1 METPSTPKSA
11 TDRMAALPDRLQEEL
26 RRRLAG
32 RAGSGPPAAA
42 DVLPRIGR
50 EGPLELSAAQQ
61 RLWYLYEVDPL
72 SVEYNTLR
80 ALRLTGEL
88 DVEVLESAVRRL
100 VERHEA
106 LRTTFATV
114 DGGGRQF
121 VRPQTEASLCYSL
134 PYEDIS
140 APAGQDRAAV
150 LDERMLEEARRPFDL
165 RHGPVFRPQLFRLA
179 PQEHVLLLSMHHI
192 VTDGWSFGVLTDDLA
207 ALCTAGQDGRPELPE
222 LTVGQADVAAW
233 ENRRLAAPGGAGR
246 LDYWRERLTGLEPL
260 DLPTDHPRPPV
271 RSAEGAVHTFG
282 VPEDVTRRLREFGRS
297 QGATLFMVL
306 AAAVDIVLARWTGRR
321 DIAVATAV
329 SGRGHMDTERLVGCF
344 VNTLVLRTDV
354 DEALPFSRLVDR
366 VRSGL
371 LDAFAHQ
378 EVPFQRVV
386 ELLRS
391 ERDPSRPPLTEAAV
405 NLHNEQTALRQPI
418 GLRIED
424 LPVPLT
430 TATMDVAFDFFERD
444 GALEGHL
451 TYATG
456 LFTEQTAERM
466 AGHLRTLLE
475 ALADPA
481 DADTDTPVA
490 RLPVLDAEERR
501 RVLAQW
507 PDNGPGATPRTVPDL
522 FADTVARAPS
532 AAAVITDEERLD
544 YAELDRRSNRLAR
557 LLTARG
563 AGPEDIV
570 AVAVPRSAEAV
581 VAVLAVLKAGA
592 AYLPLDPDQP
602 DERLRLIIEDAEPV
616 LTVTTSALADRF
628 LAHSGQVVLDAPRT
642 TALLRGLPAT
652 AVTDA
657 QRTTPLLTAHPAYVI
672 YTSGS
677 TGRPKGVVVTHAGAH
692 GLVAG
697 QGAHFRTSPDSRV
710 LQFASLGFDAAF
722 SELGMA
728 LLRGGAVVVVPKERM
743 LPGEPLA
750 ATLHRHRVTH
760 VTLPPSALS
769 ALTPAEVPEGLT
781 LVVAGEA
788 CPPEAA
794 RTWSSG
800 RRMINAYGPTEATVC
815 ATMSDPLNP
824 SAIGTSV
831 PIGRPLSG
839 VRVRILDAR
848 LRPVPQGVPG
858 EVYLSGHALARGY
871 LGRPDLTAERF
882 VADPYGTAGTRMY
895 RTGDRALW
903 RADGVV
909 EYLGRGDDQ
918 VKLRGF
924 RIELGEV
931 EAVLE
936 RHEAVSGVAASVRQD
951 ARGTRRLVAYIVPA
965 HGDVPDPAALRQY
978 VREHLPEP
986 MVPSVVVPLERL
998 PLNANGKVD
1007 RRSLPEPDLA
1017 AAAAG
1022 RVAPRNAAERTLA
1035 QIWSE
1040 LLGIPEIGIDDNFF
1054 DLGGDSILGL
1064 QVVSRAREAGLRLTA
1079 KHTFLRQTVAEL
1091 AAEALAA
1098 ADEEPQPTPAGQS
1111 AADGDIPLLPIHH
1124 WFFDTLGPSLDRFN
1138 QHLLLELAPDT
1149 DPDALRSTL
1158 AAVVGEHDA
1167 LRLRARREPD
1177 GWRLRHAPA
1186 APASDVLRVTDLSGA
1201 ADPDTVVRE
1210 AALAAQTGFDLAR
1223 GPLLRAELFVGA
1235 HRAPRLFLAAHHLV
1249 VDGVSWHILLAD
1261 LEKAYR
1267 QVRDGGSAEL
1277 GPRTTSLGEWAAR
1290 LAAHTA
1296 DGGPSGQLA
1305 YWQRVHRSIG
1315 EAGRLPLD
1323 TAEPGANTVATAGTV
1338 SVRHGARSTDALLR
1352 HVPRAYR
1359 TRVNDVLLAA
1369 LGRALADWTGSAT
1382 VPVTLE
1388 GHGRDGLSAD
1398 VDLSRTVGWFTSV
1411 YPVALALP
1419 AERDWGTVLKSVKEQ
1434 LRAVPDH
1441 GLGHG
1446 LLRYLDHGP
1455 AALPA
1460 GPEPQVSFNYLGRQG
1475 VPGDGTG
1482 LLRGTH
1488 PVDGAERAPGQERG
1502 HLIEINGE
1510 VRDGRLEF
1518 RWEYSSTAHHRATVE
1533 RIAEA
1538 FVDALEAIVEHCA
1551 RPGVGG
1557 FTPSDFPLAAL
1568 DQAAVDQITAAD
1580 PAVED
1585 MYPLSPAQSGLLFH
1599 SLAAL
1604 ADGARDP
1611 YTGHFSVRVGG
1622 VRDPAVFGRAWQHVV
1637 DTTPA
1642 LRTSVRWDDLA
1653 EPVQVV
1659 HTGAELPVSHLD
1671 YRGLDG
1677 AAQES
1682 ALGALWEE
1690 REGRTV
1696 PLDRAPLLR
1705 LLVVRLSDSSVQL
1718 FWSAQHLVID
1728 GWSFSS
1734 VLADV
1739 FAEYARLT
1747 GRRPAHR
1754 PVVRRPYRDYIAW
1767 LASQDPAASEQ
1778 HWRQALTGL
1787 TAATPLPYD
1796 RAPVRAHAA
1805 RSSREVRLRLS
1816 AERSR
1821 RLYDSARGVRLTVS
1835 TLVQGA
1841 WAALLSRYAG
1851 EADVCFGAT
1860 VSGRPAE
1867 LPGAEGMVGLFIN
1880 TVPVRVRVAAGQGT
1894 AAWLRGLQ
1902 EAAAESRSHDHTALA
1917 DIRRWSELP
1926 PTSQLFDSIVVFE
1939 NYPYDSEAA
1948 ARSGLEVG
1956 AYLGDEHTNYALT
1969 LTAHA
1974 ADELYL
1980 AIGYDPALFDTDTVE
1995 RMAGHLDT
2003 LLDALG
2009 PALDTAP
2016 DTPVGDLPVLSEA
2029 EAHTLLVEWNDTG
2042 VEATEPRLI
2051 HELFAEQAAR
2061 TPDALALTDP
2071 THSLTYAEL
2080 DGRANRLAHH
2090 LTGLGVRPGAVVGVL
2105 TERGTE
2111 AVVAMLAVLKAG
2123 GAFLPLDP
2131 QYPAA
2136 RLRLMLQDAQAP
2148 VVITQEPLLHLVAGH
2163 PGTLVD
2169 LHRDAGTIAARP
2181 ATPPPADVTPD
2192 ELAYVVYT
2200 SGTTGRPKGVMVEH
2214 RQAHHMA
2221 RAWDL
2226 RHGLTD
2232 MRPRVLSVSSLSVD
2246 LFFAD
2251 FMLSALFG
2259 GTMTVCP
2266 QESVADPVALAD
2278 LLLASEAQLLVT
2290 VPSLAHALAA
2300 EFTWRGCRP
2309 EALRLLMVGS
2319 EGWSVPAAAEVW
2331 QALSRTTVVVNAYG
2345 STETTVDSAHFELG
2359 RDPLGEGA
2367 YAPVGRPLANTSIY
2381 VLDKA
2386 LRPVPVGVAGECYI
2400 GGDGVSRGYLG
2411 RPDLTAARF
2420 LHDPFAERAG
2430 ARMYRTGDRARWRA
2444 DGNLEIL
2451 GRVDDQVKIRG
2462 FRVELGEVEAAL
2474 ARHPQVAEAAARA
2487 WQDDTG
2493 RGRLAAYAV
2502 PAPGADPDPAAL
2514 RAFLA
2519 DVLPE
2524 AAVPAA
2530 VVLLDSLPVQPSG
2543 TVDRRALPL
2552 PETYLEQER
2561 PYTAPRNDTERLLA
2575 EIWAEV
2581 LGVPRVG
2588 VDDRFFDLGGDSILS
2603 IRVISRIRT
2612 RLGRH
2617 VSPRQLFDTPT
2628 VAGLASALDAV
2639 DAPADRGRP
2648 GPVQADRGGPQPLSS
2663 AQQRLWFLHEFD
2675 PANVEYNLVTALRL
2689 RGSLDEDALR
2699 AALARIVERHEP
2711 LRTTY
2716 ATVEGRAVQVV
2727 RPVPAATEGLL
2738 DIVDLG
2744 SADGS
2749 DAAAALRERLRQE
2762 AARPFDL
2769 RTGPVL
2775 RATLLR
2781 SGPADHTLLL
2791 VIHHIATDGWSMRI
2805 LADELGVGYAARLA
2819 GTEAELPE
2827 LPVRYRDYAA
2837 WQRET
2842 LAADG
2847 TDRHLAYW
2855 RGRLQGI
2862 TPMELPVDR
2871 PHPAVRDSAGQAHL
2885 FPLESELA
2893 RALKELARRYDVT
2906 LFMVLTAAVKLLLAR
2921 LTGQDDIVVGTPVS
2935 GREGQETE
2943 RLVGLFVNTV
2953 ALRSTVDADRPF
2965 DEFLADVRTT
2975 LLDAFVHES
2984 TPFDRIV
2991 EALRPERDPSRN
3003 AVVEVMVNLER
3014 EHPEGLA
3021 LPGLEVEEIP
3031 LTSSAVSHDLSFH
3044 FIERG
3049 DRLLAAIGYATALFD
3064 PDTIERMAGH
3074 LRVLLQAIAAAPH
3087 TRIAALPLLSPAEE
3101 RAALEQAGGARP
3113 VVPGDANGPTLPD
3126 LFEAQAARTPTARA
3140 VTAGDRHLT
3149 YAELDARADRLANR
3163 LTAHG
3168 VGPECLVAVALPRG
3182 ADLVVALLAVL
3193 KAGGAYVPLD
3203 PDYPADRV
3211 AYIFSDARPSVLLTD
3226 SAVRHVLPPADLPVL
3241 LVDEPA
3247 AEEPGEPSGSGPA
3260 AAGPGRPALRPAHPA
3275 YVIYTSGSTGR
3286 PKGVVVPHRNVV
3298 RLFTETAHW
3307 FGFGA
3312 DDVWT
3317 LFHSFAFDFSV
3328 WELWGPLLHGGRLVV
3343 VDYDTS
3349 RSPEDFL
3356 ALLARE
3362 RVTVLNQTPSAFYQ
3376 LVQADQRARA
3386 GDRGAPDLG
3395 ALRRVVFGGEA
3406 LDPTRLAG
3414 WYAHHAEDAPV
3425 LVNMYGITE
3434 TTVHVTHLPLDGG
3447 STDRYGGR
3455 SMIGEPIPD
3464 LSARVLDSGLRP
3476 VPPGVIG
3483 ELYVSGEGL
3492 ARGYL
3497 GRPGLTAE
3505 RFVADPWGPPGA
3517 RMYRTGDLVRR
3528 RPDGGLEYVG
3538 RADHQVKIRGFRI
3551 ELGEIE
3557 ATLGAHPA
3565 VARAHVTV
3573 RDDLTGAPQ
3582 LVAYVVGAR
3591 EMEVST
3597 ADLREAVRRSLPAY
3611 MVPGAFVV
3619 LDTLPLTANGKVDRR
3634 ALPAPDGEVRSVS
3647 AHRAPRTPTEEKL
3660 AAVWAEVLGVE
3671 RVGVDDNFFEFGGDS
3686 ILSIQAVYRIR
3697 QAGLRVTA
3705 KDLFTRPTVASLAA
3719 VAEEQQAEAAGP
3731 DTLPDTGEAP
3741 LTPIQR
3747 HFLDHGDPSPHHYN
3761 QSVTVELEPSWSNMD
3776 EDALRAALSALPVG
3790 HAALRTLLVTGE
3802 DDTSGGDGRRMD
3814 VRPPGEAA
3822 RTAVPLVRHD
3832 LSRTPAHDRR
3842 AAADRL
3848 AAEADAAL
3856 DPVAGPVMRSVLF
3869 TFGADERPWL
3879 FLTVHHLVIDA
3890 VSWRILLDDLT
3901 TAYAQAAVG
3910 RPVDLGP
3917 RTTPFRHW
3925 AARLAAHTAEGGF
3938 DDEAGHWSALPE
3950 GAGMLPVDGDGPNT
3964 VASRDHIEVV
3974 LDEHDS
3980 DVLLRKAPGVLRTG
3994 TGDVLLGALAVALGR
4009 WAGRPDVVVD
4019 VEGHGREDLF
4029 ADVDLSR
4036 TVGWFTT
4043 LYPVA
4048 LELPEDGGDDITAL
4062 MRSVRRRLRAVPGK
4076 GLGYGALRTLSRSGG
4091 PGRTLAER
4099 RDSDVVFNYH
4109 GQVDAGTGAGAL
4121 VRTFL
4126 PALGADQ
4133 SPDNTAWHL
4142 LDVVGV
4148 ASQGRFRFTWYYS
4161 RNIHRRV
4168 TVERVAR
4175 DFTAVLKAVAVRAA
4189 GR

>member
-1 METPSTPKSA
+1 METPSTPMSA
-11 TDRMAALPDRLQEEL
+11 ADRVAALPERLQEEL

-32 RAGSGPPAAA
+32 RAGAAA
-42 DVLPRIGR
+42 SAGDDAIPRIGR
-50 EGPLELSAAQQ
+50 EGPLDLSAAQQ
-61 RLWYLYEVDPL
+61 RLWYLHEVDPD
-72 SVEYNTLR
+72 SIEYNTLR

-88 DVEVLESAVRRL
+88 DAAALESAVSRL
-100 VERHEA
+100 AERHEA

-114 DGGGRQF
+114 DGVGRQF
-121 VRPQTEASLCYSL
+121 VHPQVEVSL
-134 PYEDIS
+134 PYEELS
-140 APAGQDRAAV
+140 TLPNTAAV
-150 LDERMLEEARRPFDL
+150 LDERLRDEARTPFDL
-165 RHGPVFRPQLFRLA
+165 RHGPVFRPRLLKVA
-179 PQEHVLLLSMHHI
+179 PREHVLLLSLHHI
-192 VTDGWSFGVLTDDLA
+192 VTDGWSFGILADDLA
-207 ALCTAGQDGRPELPE
+207 ALYTAELSGERSE
-222 LTVGQADVAAW
+222 LAELSVGQADVAAW
-233 ENRRLAAPGGAGR
+233 ENRRLDASGEAGR
-246 LDYWRERLTGLEPL
+246 LEYWRERLAGLEPL
-260 DLPTDHPRPPV
+260 DLPTDRPRPPV
-271 RSAEGAVHTFG
+271 RSAEGAVHTF
-282 VPEDVTRRLREFGRS
+282 DVSAEVTGRLRELGRS

-306 AAAVDIVLARWTGRR
+306 AAAVDIVLARWTGRS

-329 SGRGHMDTERLVGCF
+329 SGRGHVETERLVGCF
-344 VNTLVLRTDV
+344 VNTLVLRTEV
-354 DEALPFSRLVDR
+354 DEDLPFSGLLAR
-366 VRSGL
+366 VRAGL

-378 EVPFQRVV
+378 EAPFQRVV
-386 ELLRS
+386 EVLRS
-391 ERDPSRPPLTEAAV
+391 ERDPSRPPLAEVAV
-405 NLHNEQTALRQPI
+405 NLHNEQVVPREPL
-418 GLRIED
+418 GLRVKD
-424 LPVPLT
+424 MPVPLT
-430 TATMDVAFDFFERD
+430 TATVDMAFDFYERD

-451 TYATG
+451 TYATA
-456 LFTEQTAERM
+456 LFTEETAERM
-466 AGHLRTLLE
+466 AGHLRTLLA
-475 ALADPA
+475 ALANET
-481 DADTDTPVA
+481 DAPIA
-490 RLPVLDAEERR
+490 LLPVLDAAERR
-501 RVLAQW
+501 RLLARW

-522 FADTVARAPS
+522 FADAVALDPS
-532 AAAVITDEERLD
+532 ALALITDEEQLD
-544 YAELDRRSNRLAR
+544 YAELDRRANRLAR

-570 AVAVPRSAEAV
+570 AVAVPRGADMV
-581 VAVLAVLKAGA
+581 VAVLGVLKAGA

-602 DERLRLIIEDAEPV
+602 DERLRLILEDAEPV
-616 LTVTTSALADRF
+616 LTVTTGALADRF
-628 LAHSGQVVLDAPRT
+628 PARSGQIVLDDPRT

-657 QRTTPLLTAHPAYVI
+657 ERTAPLLTAHPAYVI

-677 TGRPKGVVVTHAGAH
+677 TGHPKGVVVTHAGAH
-692 GLVAG
+692 GLVAA
-697 QGAHFRTSPDSRV
+697 QGAHFRTGPDSRV

-728 LLRGGAVVVVPKERM
+728 LLRGGAVVIVPKERM
-743 LPGEPLA
+743 LPGQPLA

-760 VTLPPSALS
+760 VTLPPSTLS
-769 ALTPAEVPEGLT
+769 ALAPADVPEGLT

-815 ATMSDPLNP
+815 ATMSDPLTP
-824 SAIGTSV
+824 SAIGVSV
-831 PIGRPLSG
+831 PIGRPLPG
-839 VRVRILDAR
+839 VRVRILDTR

-858 EVYLSGHALARGY
+858 EVYLSGDALARGY
-871 LGRPDLTAERF
+871 LGRRDLTAERF
-882 VADPYGTAGTRMY
+882 VADPYGKAGDRMY

-903 RADGVV
+903 HSDGVV

-936 RHEAVSGVAASVRQD
+936 RHEEVPGVAVAVRQD
-951 ARGTRRLVAYIVPA
+951 SRGTRRLVAYVVTAPGRA
-965 HGDVPDPAALRQY
+965 ADPAALRGY
-978 VREHLPEP
+978 AREYLPEH

-1007 RRSLPEPDLA
+1007 RRALPEPDLA
-1017 AAAAG
+1017 APAAG
-1022 RVAPRNAAERTLA
+1022 RVAPRNDAERTLA
-1035 QIWSE
+1035 RIWAE
-1040 LLGIPEIGIDDNFF
+1040 LLGIPEIGVDDNFF

-1064 QVVSRAREAGLRLTA
+1064 QVVSRARDAGLRLTA

-1091 AAEALAA
+1091 AAEALSA
-1098 ADEEPQPTPAGQS
+1098 ADEEPRAAVVQGQ
-1111 AADGDIPLLPIHH
+1111 AAEGDIPLLPIHH
-1124 WFFDTLGPSLDRFN
+1124 WFFETLGASLDRFN

-1149 DPDALRSTL
+1149 DPGALRSAL
-1158 AAVVGEHDA
+1158 AAVVRQHDA
-1167 LRLRARREPD
+1167 LRLRARREPY
-1177 GWRLRHAPA
+1177 GWRLHHTPA
-1186 APASDVLRVTDLSGA
+1186 EPTPDVLRVTDLAGA
-1201 ADPDTVVRE
+1201 ADEQQLATATEE
-1210 AALAAQTGFDLAR
+1210 ATLAAQTGFDLAN
-1223 GPLLRAELFVGA
+1223 GPLLRAELLTGVG
-1235 HRAPRLFLAAHHLV
+1235 RAPRVFLAAHHLV
-1249 VDGVSWHILLAD
+1249 VDGVSWHILLSD
-1261 LEKAYR
+1261 LEKAYG
-1267 QVRDGGSAEL
+1267 QVRDGRSVDL
-1277 GPRTTSLGEWAAR
+1277 GPRTTSLGAWAAR

-1296 DGGPSGQLA
+1296 DSSPVGQLA
-1305 YWQRVHRSIG
+1305 YWQGVQQAVA
-1315 EAGRLPLD
+1315 EAGCLPLD
-1323 TAEPGANTVATAGTV
+1323 SAESGANTVAAADTV
-1338 SVRHGARSTDALLR
+1338 VVRLGERSTDALLR

-1359 TRVNDVLLAA
+1359 TQVNDVLLAA
-1369 LGRALADWTGSAT
+1369 LGRVLADWTGSGT
-1382 VPVTLE
+1382 VPVALE
-1388 GHGRDGLSAD
+1388 GHGREGLFTD

-1411 YPVALALP
+1411 HPVALVLP

-1446 LLRYLDHGP
+1446 LLRYLADGP

-1482 LLRGTH
+1482 LLRGMH
-1488 PVDGAERAPGQERG
+1488 PVVGAERAPGQERS

-1510 VRDGRLEF
+1510 VRDGQLEF
-1518 RWEYSSTAHHRATVE
+1518 HWEYATGAHRRTTVE
-1533 RIAEA
+1533 RLAGTFTA
-1538 FVDALEAIVEHCA
+1538 ALEAIVEHCA
-1551 RPGVGG
+1551 QPGAGG
-1557 FTPSDFPLAAL
+1557 FTPSDFPLADL
-1568 DQAAVDQITAAD
+1568 DQAAVDRITTD
-1580 PAVED
+1580 GPAVED
-1585 MYPLSPAQSGLLFH
+1585 VYPLSPAQSGMLFH
-1599 SLAAL
+1599 SLTAL
-1604 ADGARDP
+1604 ADGDRDP
-1611 YTGHFSVRVGG
+1611 YTGHFSVRVDG
-1622 VRDPAVFGRAWQHVV
+1622 VDEPETFGRAWQHVA
-1637 DTTPA
+1637 DATPA
-1642 LRTSVRWDDLA
+1642 LRSSVCWDDLA
-1653 EPVQVV
+1653 EPVQIV
-1659 HTGAELPVSHLD
+1659 HTGVRLSVDHLD
-1671 YRGLDG
+1671 CRDLDG
-1677 AAQES
+1677 AGQET
-1682 ALGALWEE
+1682 ALAALWEE
-1690 REGRTV
+1690 RERRALA
-1696 PLDRAPLLR
+1696 LDRAPLFR
-1705 LLVVRLSDSSVQL
+1705 LLVVRLSDSDVQL
-1718 FWSAQHLVID
+1718 FWSAHHLVVD

-1747 GRRPAHR
+1747 GRHPARR
-1754 PVVRRPYRDYIAW
+1754 PVARRPYRDYVDW
-1767 LASQDPAASEQ
+1767 LAGQDPTAAEQ
-1778 HWRQALTGL
+1778 HWRQMLAGL
-1787 TAATPLPYD
+1787 AAPTPLPYD

-1805 RSSREVRLRLS
+1805 RSSLEVQLRLS

-1821 RLYDSARGVRLTVS
+1821 RLYDGARAARLTMS

-1841 WAALLSRYAG
+1841 WALLLSRYAG
-1851 EADVCFGAT
+1851 ETDVCFGAT
-1860 VSGRPAE
+1860 VSGRPAD
-1867 LPGAEGMVGLFIN
+1867 LPGAEDMVGLFIN
-1880 TVPVRVRVAAGQGT
+1880 TVPVRVRVDAGRETG
-1894 AAWLRGLQ
+1894 AWLRDLQ
-1902 EAAAESRSHDHTALA
+1902 EAAAESRGHEHAALA

-1926 PTSQLFDSIVVFE
+1926 PTGQLFDSIVVFE

-1948 ARSGLEVG
+1948 ARSGLKVG

-1995 RMAGHLDT
+1995 RMVSHLDT

-2009 PALDTAP
+2009 PALDTASE
-2016 DTPVGDLPVLSEA
+2016 TVVGDLPVLSEA
-2029 EAHTLLVEWNDTG
+2029 EAHTLLVEWNDTA
-2042 VEATEPRLI
+2042 VEAPEPRLI

-2061 TPDALALTDP
+2061 TPDAPALTDP
-2071 THSLTYAEL
+2071 AHTLTYAEL

-2090 LTGLGVRPGAVVGVL
+2090 LTGLGLGLGAVVGVL
-2105 TERGTE
+2105 LERGAE
-2111 AVVAMLAVLKAG
+2111 AVVVMLAVLKAG
-2123 GAFLPLDP
+2123 GAFVPLDP

-2136 RLRLMLQDAQAP
+2136 RLGMMLEDAEAP
-2148 VVITQEPLLHLVAGH
+2148 VVVTREPLCHLVADH
-2163 PGTLVD
+2163 RGTVVD
-2169 LHRDAGTIAARP
+2169 LDRDAEVITAWP
-2181 ATPPPADVTPD
+2181 ATPPRTDVTSD
-2192 ELAYVVYT
+2192 DLAYVVYT

-2214 RQAHHMA
+2214 RQAHHMT

-2232 MRPRVLSVSSLSVD
+2232 LGPRVLSVSSLSVD

-2251 FMLSALFG
+2251 FLLSALFG
-2259 GTMTVCP
+2259 GTMTICP
-2266 QESVADPVALAD
+2266 QEAVADPVALAD
-2278 LLLASEAQLLVT
+2278 LLLSSEAQLLVT

-2345 STETTVDSAHFELG
+2345 STETTVDSTHFELG

-2367 YAPVGRPLANTSIY
+2367 YAPVGRPLANTSVY
-2381 VLDKA
+2381 VLDEA

-2420 LHDPFAERAG
+2420 LHDPFTERAG

-2462 FRVELGEVEAAL
+2462 FRVELGEVETAL
-2474 ARHPQVAEAAARA
+2474 ARHPQVAEAAVRA
-2487 WQDDTG
+2487 WQDDSG

-2502 PAPGADPDPAAL
+2502 PTSGATLDPAAL
-2514 RAFLA
+2514 RVFLA

-2530 VVLLDSLPVQPSG
+2530 VVLLDALPVQLSG

-2552 PETYLEQER
+2552 PEELDEQER
-2561 PYTAPRNDTERLLA
+2561 PYTAPRSDTERLLA

-2612 RLGRH
+2612 WLGRH
-2617 VSPRQLFDTPT
+2617 VSPRQLFDAPT
-2628 VAGLASALDAV
+2628 VAGLASALDAEGSPV
-2639 DAPADRGRP
+2639 GGRT
-2648 GPVQADRGGPQPLSS
+2648 GPVRAERSGPLPLSS
-2663 AQQRLWFLHEFD
+2663 AQQRLWFLHEFE

-2689 RGSLDEDALR
+2689 RGPLDEDALR
-2699 AALARIVERHEP
+2699 AALAQVVERHEP
-2711 LRTTY
+2711 LRTVY

-2727 RPVPAATEGLL
+2727 QPVAVAAEGLL
-2738 DIVDLG
+2738 DVVDLVP
-2744 SADGS
+2744 ADEAG
-2749 DAAAALRERLRQE
+2749 LHERMRQE

-2775 RATLLR
+2775 RATLFH
-2781 SGPADHTLLL
+2781 SGPDDHTLLL

-2805 LADELGVGYAARLA
+2805 LADELGACYAARLV
-2819 GTEAELPE
+2819 GTEADLPA
-2827 LPVRYRDYAA
+2827 LPVRYQDYAA
-2837 WQRET
+2837 WQREA

-2847 TDRHLAYW
+2847 MDRHLAYW

-2862 TPMELPVDR
+2862 TPLELPADR
-2871 PHPAVRDSAGQAHL
+2871 PRPAVRDSAGRAHL
-2885 FPLESELA
+2885 FAFEPELA
-2893 RALKELARRYDVT
+2893 RELNALARCHDVT
-2906 LFMVLTAAVKLLLAR
+2906 LFMVLTAAVTLLLAR

-2935 GREGQETE
+2935 GRESQETE
-2943 RLVGLFVNTV
+2943 PLVGLFVNTV
-2953 ALRSTVDADRPF
+2953 VLRSTVDTDRPF
-2965 DEFLADVRTT
+2965 GEFLADVRTT

-2991 EALRPERDPSRN
+2991 EALQTERDPSRN

-3014 EHPEGLA
+3014 ERPEALTLA
-3021 LPGLEVEEIP
+3021 GLESEEIP
-3031 LTSSAVSHDLSFH
+3031 LTSDAVSHDLSFH
-3044 FIERG
+3044 FNDRG
-3049 DRLLAAIGYATALFD
+3049 GRLTAAIGYATALFD
-3064 PDTIERMAGH
+3064 PGTVERMAGH
-3074 LRVLLQAIAAAPH
+3074 LQVLLHGIAAAPH
-3087 TRIAALPLLSPAEE
+3087 TRIAALPLLTPAEE
-3101 RAALEQAGGARP
+3101 RVALEQSGHVGP
-3113 VVPGDANGPTLPD
+3113 VVPSGANGPTLPD
-3126 LFEAQAARTPTARA
+3126 LFAAQAARTPTARA
-3140 VTAGDRHLT
+3140 LTAGDEHLT
-3149 YAELDARADRLANR
+3149 YAELDARADRLAHR

-3182 ADLVVALLAVL
+3182 LHLVVALLAVL

-3211 AYIFSDARPSVLLTD
+3211 AYILSDARPAVLLTD
-3226 SAVRHVLPPADLPVL
+3226 SAVRQKLPPADLPWL
-3241 LVDEPA
+3241 LVDEPDDPSAPGVAVA
-3247 AEEPGEPSGSGPA
+3247 AL
-3260 AAGPGRPALRPAHPA
+3260 GRPALRPAHPA

-3286 PKGVVVPHRNVV
+3286 PKGVVVSHRNVV
-3298 RLFTETAHW
+3298 RLFSETAHW
-3307 FGFGA
+3307 FDFGA

-3376 LVQADQRARA
+3376 LAQADERASA
-3386 GDRGAPDLG
+3386 GNGGAPDLR

-3406 LDPTRLAG
+3406 LDPTRLTA
-3414 WYAHHAEDAPV
+3414 WYDRHAQGAPT

-3434 TTVHVTHLPLDGG
+3434 TTVHVTHLPLDSG

-3455 SMIGEPIPD
+3455 SMIGDPIPD
-3464 LSARVLDSGLRP
+3464 LSARVLDSCLRP
-3476 VPPGVIG
+3476 VPLGIIG

-3505 RFVADPWGPPGA
+3505 RFVADPWGPPGS
-3517 RMYRTGDLVRR
+3517 RMYRTGDLARR
-3528 RPDGGLEYVG
+3528 RPEGGLEYVG
-3538 RADHQVKIRGFRI
+3538 RSDHQVKIRGFRI

-3557 ATLGAHPA
+3557 AALGAYPA
-3565 VARAHVTV
+3565 VARAHVAV
-3573 RDDLTGAPQ
+3573 RDDRTGAQQ
-3582 LVAYVVGAR
+3582 LVAYVVGAPDT
-3591 EMEVST
+3591 EVST
-3597 ADLREAVRRSLPAY
+3597 ADLREAVQRVLPTY

-3619 LDTLPLTANGKVDRR
+3619 LDALPLTANGKVDRR
-3634 ALPAPDGEVRSVS
+3634 ALPAPEAEARSADG
-3647 AHRAPRTPTEEKL
+3647 HRAPRTPAEEKL

-3671 RVGVDDNFFEFGGDS
+3671 HVGVDDNFFELGGDS

-3705 KDLFTRPTVASLAA
+3705 KDLFTHPTVASLVT
-3719 VAEEQQAEAAGP
+3719 VAEEQEVGAAGP
-3731 DTLPDTGEAP
+3731 TEPPETGEAP

-3747 HFLDHGDPSPHHYN
+3747 HFLNHGDPAPHHYN
-3761 QSVTVELEPSWSNMD
+3761 QSVTVELALSWAELD
-3776 EDALRAALSALPVG
+3776 EDALRTALAALPVA
-3790 HAALRTLLVTGE
+3790 HPALRTLL
-3802 DDTSGGDGRRMD
+3802 TSAGDGQRMD
-3814 VRPPGEAA
+3814 VRPRGEAA

-3832 LSRTPAHDRR
+3832 LSDAPVGERHE
-3842 AAADRL
+3842 AADRL

-3856 DPVAGPVMRSVLF
+3856 DPTAGPVMRSLLF
-3869 TFGADERPWL
+3869 TFGAGERPWL

-3901 TAYAQAAVG
+3901 TGYRQAHAG
-3910 RPVDLGP
+3910 RPVEPGT
-3917 RTTPFRHW
+3917 RTTSFGDW
-3925 AARLAAHTAEGGF
+3925 AARLAAHTADGGF
-3938 DDEAGHWSALPE
+3938 DDEVSHWSVLPE

-3964 VASRDHIEVV
+3964 VGSRDHVEVV
-3974 LDEHDS
+3974 LDADDS
-3980 DVLLRKAPGVLRTG
+3980 DVLLRKVPGALRTG

-4009 WAGRPDVVVD
+4009 WSGRTDVVVD

-4043 LYPVA
+4043 LYPVT
-4048 LELPEDGGDDITAL
+4048 LDLPADGGEDIAAL
-4062 MRSVRRRLRAVPGK
+4062 VRSVRRRLRAVPGK
-4076 GLGYGALRTLSRSGG
+4076 GLGYGALRTL
-4091 PGRTLAER
+4091 GRTDEPGGVLAGR

-4109 GQVDAGTGAGAL
+4109 GQVDAGTGEGAL
-4121 VRTFL
+4121 VRAFL

-4133 SPDNTAWHL
+4133 SPQNTAWHL
-4142 LDVVGV
+4142 LDVVG
-4148 ASQGRFRFTWYYS
+4148 AMSEGRFRFTWYYS
-4161 RNIHRRV
+4161 RNVHHRA

-4175 DFTAVLKAVAVRAA
+4175 DFTAVLKAVVAEVR